1 MDLCSVLFVA
11 GLVTPN
17 FFYLL
22 CSFFCM
28 TKLNFLSLL
37 IENMFSFIDT
47 SFYHLQS
54 GNNLQCDRNLGL

>member
-17 FFYLL
+17 IFYLL
-22 CSFFCM
+22 CSLFCM

-54 GNNLQCDRNLGL
+54 GNNLQLDRNLGL